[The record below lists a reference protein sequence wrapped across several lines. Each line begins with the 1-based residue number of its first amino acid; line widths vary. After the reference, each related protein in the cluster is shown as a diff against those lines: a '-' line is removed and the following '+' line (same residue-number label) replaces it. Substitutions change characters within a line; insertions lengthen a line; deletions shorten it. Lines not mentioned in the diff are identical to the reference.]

1 MKEVFQNK
9 LINSQCLTDGI
20 EPPHIT
26 CPIRSVSTLANV
38 PSLTTFCIPSIRP
51 LVANYSFG
59 RLHQGATLD
68 FLANS
73 LLVASLQAIV
83 NSVSVMFNLL
93 AEAVGRL
100 PSRVQLVLAE
110 DCYYPPMNHKML
122 RSQLFSTLR
131 NKLYSKG
138 LLSVPF
144 TNLFFT
150 PYKSTLRSD
159 CHFYIALLRNY
170 VRRQQRIRTPFP
182 ISLRQALQE
191 DCCALT

>member
-9 LINSQCLTDGI
+9 LINSQCLIDGI
-20 EPPHIT
+20 EPPHRT
-26 CPIRSVSTLANV
+26 YPRW
-38 PSLTTFCIPSIRP
+38 TTFCISSIRL
-51 LVANYSFG
+51 LVANSSFR

-73 LLVASLQAIV
+73 LFVASLQAMD

-100 PSRVQLVLAE
+100 PLRVQLVLAE
-110 DCYYPPMNHKML
+110 DCYYPPMDNKML
-122 RSQLFSTLR
+122 RSQSFSTLR

-150 PYKSTLRSD
+150 PYKSTLRFFS
-159 CHFYIALLRNY
+159 LLYSPTEEICKAPVEDSN
-170 VRRQQRIRTPFP
+170 PFP
-182 ISLRQALQE
+182 NQPPTSAIGRLLCINLNYAN
-191 DCCALT
+191 

>member
-9 LINSQCLTDGI
+9 LINSQCLIDGI
-20 EPPHIT
+20 EPPHRT
-26 CPIRSVSTLANV
+26 YPRW
-38 PSLTTFCIPSIRP
+38 TTFCIPSIR
-51 LVANYSFG
+51 LMVANSSFR

-73 LLVASLQAIV
+73 LFVASLQAMD
-83 NSVSVMFNLL
+83 NSVSVMFNIL

-100 PSRVQLVLAE
+100 PSQVQLVLAE
-110 DCYYPPMNHKML
+110 DCYYPPMDNKML
-122 RSQLFSTLR
+122 RSQSFSTLR

-150 PYKSTLRSD
+150 PYKSTLRFFS
-159 CHFYIALLRNY
+159 LLYSPTEEICKAPVEDSN
-170 VRRQQRIRTPFP
+170 PFP
-182 ISLRQALQE
+182 NQPPTSAMGRLLCVNLIYAN
-191 DCCALT
+191 

>member
-20 EPPHIT
+20 EPPHRT
-26 CPIRSVSTLANV
+26 YPKG
-38 PSLTTFCIPSIRP
+38 TTFCIPNIRP
-51 LVANYSFG
+51 LVANSSFR

-73 LLVASLQAIV
+73 LLVTSLQALV
-83 NSVSVMFNLL
+83 NSVQVMFNLL
-93 AEAVGRL
+93 AEAAGRL

-110 DCYYPPMNHKML
+110 DCYYPPMIHKML
-122 RSQLFSTLR
+122 RSQSFSTLR

-144 TNLFFT
+144 TNPPRYT
-150 PYKSTLRSD
+150 S
-159 CHFYIALLRNY
+159 
-170 VRRQQRIRTPFP
+170 RRCPKCF
-182 ISLRQALQE
+182 SGSM
-191 DCCALT
+191 